1 MLASLCGAKVALK
14 DKEVELPFSFR
25 FSSKTAQCE
34 GMSDDELEK
43 KAIEQFYTEL
53 KDGENMEDEAKAF

>member
-1 MLASLCGAKVALK
+1 
-14 DKEVELPFSFR
+14 
-25 FSSKTAQCE
+25 
-34 GMSDDELEK
+34 MSDDELEK